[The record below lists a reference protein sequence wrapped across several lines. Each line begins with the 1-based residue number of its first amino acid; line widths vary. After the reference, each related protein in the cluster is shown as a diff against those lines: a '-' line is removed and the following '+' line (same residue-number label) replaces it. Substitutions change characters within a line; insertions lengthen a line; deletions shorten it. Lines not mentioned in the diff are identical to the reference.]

1 MNLSLKASPTSFREL
16 SAWISL
22 AVILVVFVPYFLNVF
37 RLFENRTLSAGAL
50 MGLFIAA
57 TIVTILLQIVL
68 HVACAIFSPPE
79 VTDERD
85 RAIELKSFRVA
96 YGILAISLF
105 LWIGVIVM
113 LALPGKGF
121 PKEPWLEPVFLS
133 QVFFLCFVLAETGK
147 YFIQALSYRR
157 GA

>member
-37 RLFENRTLSAGAL
+37 RLFENRTLSAGAV

-57 TIVTILLQIVL
+57 TVVTILLQIVL

-96 YGILAISLF
+96 YGILAVSLF

-133 QVFFLCFVLAETGK
+133 QVFLCFVLAETGK